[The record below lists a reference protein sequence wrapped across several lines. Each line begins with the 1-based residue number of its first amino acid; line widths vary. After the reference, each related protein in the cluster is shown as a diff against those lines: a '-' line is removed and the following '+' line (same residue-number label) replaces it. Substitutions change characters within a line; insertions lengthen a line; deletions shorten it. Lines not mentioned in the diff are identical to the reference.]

1 MDISTIVAE
10 ARTIEIKHPVTGEP
24 IGLRVTLRPDSADE
38 VQAVKRKLVNERLR
52 RDLKPSAER
61 IEENGYL
68 LLDASISGWEWDG
81 DLTFEG
87 SKPELSPKNLRKV
100 LKRLTWMR
108 DQIDTELGND
118 AAFFENS
125 ASA

>member
-10 ARTIEIKHPVTGEP
+10 PRTIEIKHPVTGEP

-68 LLDASISGWEWDG
+68 LLDASISSW
-81 DLTFEG
+81 
-87 SKPELSPKNLRKV
+87 
-100 LKRLTWMR
+100 
-108 DQIDTELGND
+108 
-118 AAFFENS
+118 
-125 ASA
+125 